1 MEKVLLLILDGFGIN
16 RSEYGNA
23 IAAANKPNYDKFIS
37 ENSNSELIASGKEVG
52 LSEGDMGN
60 SEVGHLNIGAGRI
73 VYQLNTMIL
82 KEIREGTFFKNEKLL
97 EAVEHA
103 KKNKSDLHLL
113 GVLSNGNVHSNIN
126 HIWALLKLC
135 KKEGLKQVYFHA
147 FMDGRDTLPHS
158 GIELME
164 QFLTK
169 TKKIGIGKVATISGR
184 YYAMDRDF
192 RWNRIEKAYDVI
204 VNGKGEKIT
213 DPLKAI
219 KKSYDSDITDEFII
233 PKIMIENGK
242 PVATLKDNDAVIS
255 FNFRGDRMRQLT
267 RSLKVPE
274 FNKFPVRSFRNLK
287 YVCFNEY
294 DIKFTPY
301 VEVAFKRPQLINIL
315 GEVIA
320 AEGLKQ
326 LRLAETEKYAHVT
339 FFFNGGVEIPFK
351 NEERILVDS
360 PRIPT
365 YDMQPEM
372 SAYEIKSDLL
382 YVLNSKRYDLIVV
395 NFANCDMVGHTG
407 VFDATVKA
415 VEAVDS
421 CLAEVLP
428 TAKQQGYNIILIADH
443 GNAEK
448 MLNENGKKLTSH
460 STNPVPCIIS
470 LENQK
475 KSELHNGVLADVA
488 PTILHIMGIDKPK
501 EMKGNCLICRK

>member
-16 RSEYGNA
+16 HSEYGNA
-23 IAAANKPNYDKFIS
+23 IAAAKKPNYDKFFN

-52 LSEGDMGN
+52 LLEGDMGN
-60 SEVGHLNIGAGRI
+60 SEVGHLNIGAGRT

-82 KEIREGTFFKNEKLL
+82 KEIQDGSFFKNEKLL
-97 EAVEHA
+97 ETIEHA

-113 GVLSNGNVHSNIN
+113 GLLSTGNVHSNIN
-126 HIWALLKLC
+126 NIWAILKLC
-135 KKEGLKQVYFHA
+135 KEEGLKQVYFHA
-147 FMDGRDTLPHS
+147 FMDGRDTLPNS
-158 GIELME
+158 GIDLME

-169 TKKIGIGKVATISGR
+169 TKEIGIGKVATISGR

-204 VNGKGEKIT
+204 VNSKGEKTT
-213 DPLKAI
+213 DPIKAI
-219 KKSYDSDITDEFII
+219 QKSYDSDITDEFII
-233 PKIMIENGK
+233 PQVVIENGK

-274 FNKFPVRSFRNLK
+274 FNKFPVKSFKNLK

-320 AEGLKQ
+320 AKGLRQ

-339 FFFNGGVEIPFK
+339 FFFNGGVEAHFK

-360 PRIPT
+360 LRIPT
-365 YDMQPEM
+365 YDLKPEM
-372 SAYEIKSDLL
+372 SANEIKSDLL
-382 YVLNSKRYDLIVV
+382 YVLNSKRYDLIVT

-415 VEAVDS
+415 VEAVDK
-421 CLAEVLP
+421 CLGEVLP
-428 TAKQQGYNIILIADH
+428 TAQQQGYNIILIADH
-443 GNAEK
+443 GNAER
-448 MLNENGKKLTSH
+448 MLDEDGKILTSH
-460 STNPVPCIIS
+460 STNPVPCVIS
-470 LENQK
+470 LASGK
-475 KSELHNGVLADVA
+475 KPDINNGVLGDVA
-488 PTILHIMGIDKPK
+488 PTILHIMGVEKPV